1 MTSYLQRSLEGGM
14 RSLKEAGS
22 EDIFMPLKNKMFLET
37 ILVVF
42 RLTLVDRELYG
53 LENQASLQ
61 RDRSDSGFSSL
72 VAALFA

>member
-1 MTSYLQRSLEGGM
+1 M